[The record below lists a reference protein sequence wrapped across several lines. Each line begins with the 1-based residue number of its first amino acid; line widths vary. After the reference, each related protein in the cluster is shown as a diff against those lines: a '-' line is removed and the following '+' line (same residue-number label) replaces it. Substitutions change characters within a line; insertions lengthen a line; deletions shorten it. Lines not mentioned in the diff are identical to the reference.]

1 MMREKETNKFRG
13 MAFVDVPDGSVWKAL
28 NLHKTYFNGRMI
40 NVEET
45 KDGGKHSAVGH
56 RNGAHGAEEEGLHQP
71 HAEPTQQADAGAERG
86 FCRESQCIDQVRGD
100 VPEDEEG
107 EGPVVRACSAIVSS

>member
-45 KDGGKHSAVGH
+45 KDGGKHSAVGNW
-56 RNGAHGAEEEGLHQP
+56 NGTHGTEEEGLHQP
-71 HAEPTQQADAGAERG
+71 HAEPA
-86 FCRESQCIDQVRGD
+86 
-100 VPEDEEG
+100 
-107 EGPVVRACSAIVSS
+107 